1 MLAHVDPYIDHLAAE
16 RGLAGATLEAYQND
30 LVQFLRFQQE
40 RGKPDAAATADLID
54 FLAALREQGLT
65 GASLARKLSALR
77 GYFSFLVREKLIA
90 ASPAA
95 AVTPPKGGRK
105 LPETLTEPEVEALL
119 AQCDDQD
126 RLGLRDRTLLEMMY
140 SCGLRVS
147 EAVGM
152 DLAQVDLENMLVRV
166 RGKGSKERL
175 VPFGKQAHM
184 LLVRYLE
191 RSRPFLVT
199 KLAQQAVFLNA
210 RGGRLSRI
218 SAFKI
223 IRQKALTAGILRR
236 VSPHVMRHSFA
247 THLLE
252 RGADVRF
259 VQELLGHASV
269 ATTVIYTH
277 LSAEKLFA
285 DYRRFHPR
293 A

>member
-1 MLAHVDPYIDHLAAE
+1 MLEHVDPYIDHLAAE

-30 LVQFLRFQQE
+30 LVQFVRFQAE
-40 RGKPDAAATADLID
+40 RGQVETRTADLID
-54 FLAALREQGLT
+54 FLAALREQGLAGT
-65 GASLARKLSALR
+65 SLSRKLSALR

-90 ASPAA
+90 VSPAA
-95 AVTPPKGGRK
+95 SVTPPKGGRK
-105 LPETLTEPEVEALL
+105 LPDVLSEAEVEVLL
-119 AQCDDQD
+119 AQCNDDD
-126 RLGLRDRTLLEMMY
+126 RLGLRDRTLLELMY

-152 DLAQVDLENMLVRV
+152 DLGQVDLENLLVRV

-175 VPFGKQAHM
+175 VPFGKQAFM
-184 LLVRYLE
+184 LVTKYLE
-191 RSRPFLVT
+191 KSRPFLVT
-199 KLAQQAVFLNA
+199 KLGQQALFLNA

-223 IRQKALTAGILRR
+223 IRRAALTAGILRR

-269 ATTVIYTH
+269 STTVIYTH
-277 LSAEKLFA
+277 LSREKLFA

>member
-1 MLAHVDPYIDHLAAE
+1 MLEHVDPYIDHLAAE

-30 LVQFLRFQQE
+30 LVQFMRFQE
-40 RGKPDAAATADLID
+40 SRGAGETRTADLID
-54 FLAALREQGLT
+54 FLAALREQGLAGT
-65 GASLARKLSALR
+65 SLSRKLSALR
-77 GYFSFLVREKLIA
+77 GYFSFLVRERVIP

-95 AVTPPKGGRK
+95 SVTPPKGGRK
-105 LPETLTEPEVEALL
+105 LPETLTESEVEILL

-126 RLGLRDRTLLEMMY
+126 RLGLRDRTLLELMY

-147 EAVGM
+147 EAVGL
-152 DLAQVDLENMLVRV
+152 DLGSVDLENLLVRV

-175 VPFGKQAHM
+175 VPFGKQAFV
-184 LLVRYLE
+184 LVSRYLE
-191 RSRPFLVT
+191 RSRPFLVK
-199 KLAQQAVFLNA
+199 KLGQQAMFLNA

-223 IRQKALTAGILRR
+223 IRKAALTAGILRR

-269 ATTVIYTH
+269 STTVIYTH
-277 LSAEKLFA
+277 LSREKLFA

>member
-1 MLAHVDPYIDHLAAE
+1 MLEHVDPYIDHLAAE

-30 LVQFLRFQQE
+30 LVQFVRFQAE
-40 RGKPDAAATADLID
+40 RGQVETRTADLID
-54 FLAALREQGLT
+54 FLAALREQGLAGT
-65 GASLARKLSALR
+65 SLSRKLSALR

-90 ASPAA
+90 VSPAA
-95 AVTPPKGGRK
+95 SVTPPKGGRK
-105 LPETLTEPEVEALL
+105 LPDVLSEAEVEVLL
-119 AQCDDQD
+119 AQCNDDD
-126 RLGLRDRTLLEMMY
+126 RLGLRDRTLLELMY

-147 EAVGM
+147 EAVGL
-152 DLAQVDLENMLVRV
+152 DLGQVDLENLLVRV

-175 VPFGKQAHM
+175 VPFGKQAFM
-184 LLVRYLE
+184 LVSKYFE
-191 RSRPFLVT
+191 KSRPFLVT
-199 KLAQQAVFLNA
+199 KLGQQAVFLNA

-223 IRQKALTAGILRR
+223 IRRAALTAGILRR

-269 ATTVIYTH
+269 STTVIYTH
-277 LSAEKLFA
+277 LSREKLFA